1 MARAVYAIATSEQHA
16 QRIASRLETAGIPAN
31 DVSILAADRGLV
43 EQPAA
48 GAAPAPPEV
57 TAAGMTGGAVLGGT
71 LGWLA
76 GIGLVFIP
84 GLGPIIAAGPLVAA
98 LSGVALGGAVGGVAA
113 AFVGLG
119 VPEAEARQLET
130 RIHEGSV
137 LVAVQAN
144 NAARAA
150 EIEQILHG
158 ENAEAIV
165 TSR

>member
-1 MARAVYAIATSEQHA
+1 
-16 QRIASRLETAGIPAN
+16 
-31 DVSILAADRGLV
+31 
-43 EQPAA
+43 
-48 GAAPAPPEV
+48 
-57 TAAGMTGGAVLGGT
+57 MTGGAVLGGT

-119 VPEAEARQLET
+119 VPGAEARQLET

-165 TSR
+165 TGR